1 MDHHNLAIIR
11 GDRKNPQLAAP
22 LLAEYGKLYDYI
34 QSLWSDREEG
44 RYGSI
49 VEPMLQWAKT
59 KTLRTGSQAVACS
72 AGNMSAV
79 VYANGDVGVCE
90 IHEPIGNLREN
101 TFPEIWNSEAAEK
114 LRQSIKNKECH
125 CTTEVF
131 MWPSIVF
138 NPLSLSK
145 AIVGAKV
152 WKAPEPLRADQLIP
166 LRIDTSGMPAAER
179 AAEPVAIE
187 VKDLSSSSR
196 K

>member
-1 MDHHNLAIIR
+1 M
-11 GDRKNPQLAAP
+11 
-22 LLAEYGKLYDYI
+22 LYDYI

-59 KTLRTGSQAVACS
+59 KTLQQGKQVVACS
-72 AGNMSAV
+72 AGRMSAV

-90 IHEPIGNLREN
+90 IHKPIGNLRHN
-101 TFPEIWNSEAAEK
+101 TFPEIWNSETARK
-114 LRQSIKNKECH
+114 LRNSIKNKECH

-145 AIVGAKV
+145 AMLGAKV
-152 WKAPEPLRADQLIP
+152 WKAPVQLSADEHLPLKL
-166 LRIDTSGMPAAER
+166 DTSGMPLSETPEIKNEKAAK
-179 AAEPVAIE
+179 ALDPVATTNQISA
-187 VKDLSSSSR
+187 D
-196 K
+196 